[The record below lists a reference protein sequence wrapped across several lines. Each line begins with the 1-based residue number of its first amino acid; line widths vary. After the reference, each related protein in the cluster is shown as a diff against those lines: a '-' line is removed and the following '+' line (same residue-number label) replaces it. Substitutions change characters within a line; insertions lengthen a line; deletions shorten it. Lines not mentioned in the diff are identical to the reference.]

1 MDTRDRTRVVFH
13 GAIVLLVG
21 LLCGYPAAT
30 EGDGGER
37 LWHTAHEGLIM
48 VGIMLFA
55 ITAVMP
61 LLRLERRER
70 TGLVWSLVA
79 MGYGLTVGLLVEGFT
94 GSRAFGPTTSPVLL
108 IGFIG
113 NATGILS
120 SMIAAGLTIIGA
132 HAARRTAVAST
143 AA

>member
-1 MDTRDRTRVVFH
+1 MDLNERTRVVFH

-48 VGIMLFA
+48 IGIMLFA
-55 ITAVMP
+55 ISSVMP

-70 TGLVWSLVA
+70 AGLVWSLVA
-79 MGYGLTVGLLVEGFT
+79 TGYGLTVGLLIEGMT
-94 GSRAFGPTTSPVLL
+94 GSRAFGPSSSPILMV
-108 IGFIG
+108 GFVG
-113 NATGILS
+113 NAIGILGS
-120 SMIAAGLTIIGA
+120 TIAACLTIMGA
-132 HAARRTAVAST
+132 HAARRAAVA
-143 AA
+143 AAA

>member
-1 MDTRDRTRVVFH
+1 MDLNERTRVVFH

-48 VGIMLFA
+48 IGIMLFA
-55 ITAVMP
+55 ISSVMP

-70 TGLVWSLVA
+70 AGLVWSLVA
-79 MGYGLTVGLLVEGFT
+79 TGYGLTVGLLIEGMT
-94 GSRAFGPTTSPVLL
+94 GSRAFGPSSSPILMV
-108 IGFIG
+108 GFVG
-113 NATGILS
+113 NAIGILGS
-120 SMIAAGLTIIGA
+120 TITACLTIMGA
-132 HAARRTAVAST
+132 HAARRAAVA
-143 AA
+143 AAA

>member
-1 MDTRDRTRVVFH
+1 MNTTDRTRVVFH

-55 ITAVMP
+55 ITSVMP

-70 TGLVWSLVA
+70 AGLVWSLVA
-79 MGYGLTVGLLVEGFT
+79 TGYGLTVGLLVEGIT
-94 GSRAFGPTTSPVLL
+94 GSRAFGPSTSPLL
-108 IGFIG
+108 MLGFIC
-113 NATGILS
+113 NATGILG
-120 SMIAAGLTIIGA
+120 SMVAAGLTIVGA
-132 HAARRTAVAST
+132 HAAQREAVAASI
-143 AA
+143 

>member
-1 MDTRDRTRVVFH
+1 MNTTDRTRVVFH

-70 TGLVWSLVA
+70 AGLVWSLLA
-79 MGYGLTVGLLVEGFT
+79 TGYGLTVGLLVEGIT
-94 GSRAFGPTTSPVLL
+94 GSRAFGPSTSPLL
-108 IGFIG
+108 MVGFIC
-113 NATGILS
+113 NATGILG
-120 SMIAAGLTIIGA
+120 SMLAAGLTIIGA
-132 HAARRTAVAST
+132 HAARREAVAASI
-143 AA
+143 